1 MQRMHPPK
9 TPIPVRLIR
18 LVSGS
23 VAAALCLAG
32 IGKLLDSGGAID
44 DLSAYPVMPLS
55 AWSVPPVV
63 IVMSAF
69 EVIVGAMWFDPR
81 RRLLAELAMIFLL
94 CAFIA
99 VLAAQLTSANPPRCG
114 CFGLL
119 QRYRAFQ
126 ADADSAVWRS
136 ACMLVIVSLAA
147 WSRTPFRFPRTGARG
162 VPKARRGFTLV
173 EVLAVIALVGAILA
187 MLIPALGHARAAA
200 KATIT
205 ASRLRQNGSIF
216 LIYAGDHRGYWP
228 CPINPRDTV
237 YRFSVPE
244 IDFEYQSKAYFSMS
258 SYYWT
263 LALTSSYYGGKAFD
277 PVWYAAESQIPS
289 APEERT
295 IFMYPCVY
303 LARPEYWVPTSR
315 EGKNQYGGTRVD
327 EVRYP
332 TKKTLLAST
341 WHVYRRSILCHNPVT
356 HISRC
361 DMGPAPIPA
370 VMPDG
375 SFHTT
380 RYSDVLPGYHNGD
393 GEYIDGFIHGMD
405 HPPTGHTIHGVY
417 GRDI

>member
-1 MQRMHPPK
+1 MRHPIKSMPG
-9 TPIPVRLIR
+9 RLIR
-18 LVSGS
+18 FASGG
-23 VAAALCLAG
+23 VAALLCLAG
-32 IGKLLDSGGAID
+32 IGKLLDAAAAID
-44 DLSAYPVMPLS
+44 DFAAFPVMPMP
-55 AWSVPPVV
+55 AWLVPPLVV
-63 IVMSAF
+63 AVSVM
-69 EVIVGAMWFDPR
+69 EVIAGAVWFDPR
-81 RRLLAELAMIFLL
+81 RRLLAELAMIVLL
-94 CAFIA
+94 GAFIA
-99 VLAAQLTSANPPRCG
+99 VLAVQLTSSNPPRCG

-119 QRYRAFQ
+119 QRYLAFQ
-126 ADADSAVWRS
+126 ADADSAIGRS
-136 ACMLVIVSLAA
+136 ACMLAVVSLAA
-147 WSRTPFRFPRTGARG
+147 WSRMPSRNPQTTSHG
-162 VPKARRGFTLV
+162 VPHSRRAFTLV
-173 EVLAVIALVGAILA
+173 EVLAVIALVGVLLA
-187 MLIPALGHARAAA
+187 LLVPALSHARAAA

-228 CPINPRDTV
+228 CPIDPRGEV
-237 YRFSVPE
+237 YQFSVPE
-244 IDFEYQSKAYFSMS
+244 IDFVHRSRTYFSIS

-263 LALTSSYYGGKAFD
+263 LALASSYYGGKAFD
-277 PVWYAAESQIPS
+277 PVWCAAEAPIPHRWVF
-289 APEERT
+289 E
-295 IFMYPCVY
+295 YPCVY
-303 LARPEYWVPTSR
+303 IARPEYWAPTTR

-393 GEYIDGFIHGMD
+393 GERTDGFTHFMD
-405 HPPTGHTIHGVY
+405 YPPTGHTIHGVH
-417 GRDI
+417 GRDIQ